1 MFGFFKPKMSRIVK
15 LMNKQLDE
23 ARENALQY
31 RAIEE
36 SARANANMYE
46 ARAARLKE
54 ALAKEPVVID
64 INIGKINRKD
74 LTDIQE
80 ALGDLGKTEMKME
93 AAHA

>member
-36 SARANANMYE
+36 SARASANMYE
-46 ARAARLKE
+46 ARAARLQE

-64 INIGKINRKD
+64 INIGKINHKD

-80 ALGDLGKTEMKME
+80 ALGEVGKVEMKMG
-93 AAHA
+93 ATHA